1 MMAVLPN
8 LITLG
13 RLIMVPVA
21 VLFMLEGEMAL
32 AFGIFVLAGI
42 SDGLDGYLARRFNAR
57 TRLGAWLDPLADKA
71 LLVSIFVTLGAMA
84 LIPLWVVVLVVARD
98 FLIVGGILLMAA
110 LGQSV
115 KIKPIGLS
123 KANTALQ
130 IFLAAVI
137 LADLGFFLGLSGFIG
152 WLYFVVAATTVLS
165 GAAYVMEWLEQE
177 RAEEAALPPEA
188 VGADGSSIMD
198 IAKPG
203 ADKVREFAKPGTD
216 KVRELT
222 KPSTDRMREFARRD
236 RPAKDPEADQ

>member
-8 LITLG
+8 MITLA
-13 RLIMVPVA
+13 RLFMVPIA
-21 VLFMLEGEMAL
+21 VLFMLEEAMAL

-42 SDGLDGYLARRFNAR
+42 SDGLDGYLARRFDAR

-71 LLVSIFVTLGAMA
+71 LLVSIFVTLGSMS

-98 FLIVGGILLMAA
+98 FVIVGGILLMAA
-110 LGQSV
+110 LGQTV

-130 IFLAAVI
+130 ILLAAVI
-137 LADLGFFLGLSGFIG
+137 LADLGFVLGLEGFIG

-165 GAAYVMEWLEQE
+165 GAAYVMQWLEQE
-177 RAEEAALPPEA
+177 KAEEAALPPEA
-188 VGADGSSIMD
+188 VGTDGSSIID

-203 ADKVREFAKPGTD
+203 ADRMREFAKPGTDKVREFAKPGTD
-216 KVRELT
+216 K
-222 KPSTDRMREFARRD
+222 MREFTRRD
-236 RPAKDPEADQ
+236 RSTADKGDSE